1 MFMSKFK
8 TTVAVVLGIGLLLV
22 PVTLV
27 TRASAPVQQN
37 GQAGVRDN
45 EVQGADDREAHVQAA
60 QRVYEG
66 VVDGGR

>member
-27 TRASAPVQQN
+27 TRASAPVEQN
-37 GQAGVRDN
+37 GQAKAGSVHDN
-45 EVQGADDREAHVQAA
+45 EVQGADDRKA
-60 QRVYEG
+60 QFKQPRG
-66 VVDGGR
+66 CMRGL